1 MEKNNNL
8 INFIDG
14 YSIEVTPRAL
24 SKIDNLAE
32 VLPNGTRVYIA
43 HIEGTS
49 IDEMV
54 KTARKIHDVGFSP
67 CLTSQQD

>member
-8 INFIDG
+8 TNFIAG

-32 VLPNGTRVYIA
+32 ILPKGTRVYIA
-43 HIEGTS
+43 HIEGTP

-54 KTARKIHDVGFSP
+54 KTAQKNS
-67 CLTSQQD
+67 